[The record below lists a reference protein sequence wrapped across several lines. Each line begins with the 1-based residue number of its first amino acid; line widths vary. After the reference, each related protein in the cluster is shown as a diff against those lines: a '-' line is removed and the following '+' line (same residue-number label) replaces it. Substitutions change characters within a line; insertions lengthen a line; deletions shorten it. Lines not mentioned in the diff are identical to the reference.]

1 VRAKKNSFNKQKKSC
16 VPRRKK
22 VNFKK
27 RKRRRE
33 RGKETGAGEGEGSD
47 ERLTHSFSNSDKIKM
62 NKYAPTKK

>member
-33 RGKETGAGEGEGSD
+33 ERKGGRGRGRGAI

>member
-47 ERLTHSFSNSDKIKM
+47 
-62 NKYAPTKK
+62 